1 MGGIKIRNGGA
12 LTTIQDQGRY
22 GAQEAGFGPSGVMD
36 RRAFRIANAL
46 LGNKETEAMLEATL
60 LGPEIEFTET
70 DCFVL
75 TGADMGATLD
85 GVPVAGYRVL
95 TAQKGSILKLGFAKE
110 GVRGYIAFA
119 GGLKVPEI
127 MGSKST
133 SLKVKLGGMEG
144 RKLEAGDEIPFLN
157 PVAKLRHLERRSIS
171 HSAESRKEWKIRVV
185 LGLQKDY
192 FTDEGIE
199 AFFSTPYTILPES
212 DRMGYR
218 LEGIPVTCKETVD
231 IISDAT
237 VPGAIQIPASG
248 KPIILMAD
256 RQTTGGYAKLGAVIT
271 ADLSVLAQA
280 APGNKLLFEQVS
292 VEEAQK
298 VLKTERDELKKLE
311 RRMNRWL

>member
-1 MGGIKIRNGGA
+1 MENKSC
-12 LTTIQDQGRY
+12 
-22 GAQEAGFGPSGVMD
+22 SG
-36 RRAFRIANAL
+36 
-46 LGNKETEAMLEATL
+46 
-60 LGPEIEFTET
+60 
-70 DCFVL
+70 
-75 TGADMGATLD
+75 
-85 GVPVAGYRVL
+85 
-95 TAQKGSILKLGFAKE
+95 
-110 GVRGYIAFA
+110 
-119 GGLKVPEI
+119 
-127 MGSKST
+127 T
-133 SLKVKLGGMEG
+133 S
-144 RKLEAGDEIPFLN
+144 
-157 PVAKLRHLERRSIS
+157 
-171 HSAESRKEWKIRVV
+171 
-185 LGLQKDY
+185 KDY